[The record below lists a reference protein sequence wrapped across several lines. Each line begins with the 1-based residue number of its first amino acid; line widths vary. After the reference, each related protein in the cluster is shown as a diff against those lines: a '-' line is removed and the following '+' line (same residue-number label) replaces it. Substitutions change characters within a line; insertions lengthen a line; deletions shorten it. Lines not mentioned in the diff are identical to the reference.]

1 MKKIF
6 AFILAMVML
15 TACIPGY
22 AATTDLTA
30 ATSETQ
36 VSVSGNMGT
45 KYANKPVTILLV
57 KSTAN
62 PANLQDSDIKYIAET
77 KANANG
83 AYSAIFN
90 ATEPAACTVYVKCG
104 NADVTNSVLSAS
116 AKVTYDMSIDVSLGQ
131 TARASFTATNP
142 FGATVETDDTALLMV
157 AFYSAEN
164 ELLDFVSE
172 EYTVK
177 TNEVFRIV
185 KDCPKGTAYA
195 KAMLWKDL
203 TSLEALHEDDIA
215 TDITEKAEGNILVIG
230 CSFSVDSIAYVH
242 EIAENL
248 GYDINIHH
256 LQVDGTVNKEAYDV
270 IYDDITNG
278 GGAYWGYEYKGSGA
292 QVAKPAGFDSRT
304 RYEWKRSNGS
314 VKPAAVASWK
324 WKLTDITDEVDF
336 DAVIVQNYWGMGENL
351 VNADWNPGRDTDIK
365 WYPEIIKLIQKLE
378 PNAEFMISS
387 VWVNEMG
394 YLSSSLN
401 SPAVAAGFDNSDFG
415 VQSYAYDQIEKLNGQ
430 AAIDIGE
437 IVNPDK
443 SPIRQLPTG
452 YAFQLARNWQDPE
465 TGDYKFRTQY
475 HQFTEQDDGKYL
487 PMSEKD
493 TAAGRM
499 RLNRDGFHASFAARY
514 LAGLVWVEVLTGA
527 DVRNCTYIPPEGT
540 WQLSAIDSAT
550 GDTLNYK
557 VTVKFPELTE
567 EEADIFQDIAHQAVK
582 NFKTR
587 GLDDPSIPFTFDK

>member
-22 AATTDLTA
+22 AAKTDLTT

-36 VSVSGNMGT
+36 VSVSGDMGA

-57 KSTAN
+57 NSNVN
-62 PANLQDSDIKYIAET
+62 PENIKDSDIKYIAET

-83 AYSAIFN
+83 QYDVIFN
-90 ATEPAACTVYVKCG
+90 AAEPAACTVYVKCG
-104 NADVTNSVLSAS
+104 NADVTESVLSAS

-131 TARASFTATNP
+131 TARASFVAKNP
-142 FGATVETDDTALLMV
+142 FGATVDTDESAMLMV

-172 EYTVK
+172 EYDVK
-177 TNEVFRIV
+177 TNEVFRVV
-185 KDCPKGTAYA
+185 KDCPDGTAYA

-203 TSLEALHEDDIA
+203 TSLEALHEEDIA
-215 TDITEKAEGNILVIG
+215 TDVTEKPEGNILVIG

-270 IYDDITNG
+270 IYDNLTNG
-278 GGAYWGYEYKGSGA
+278 GGAYWGYEYKGSGT
-292 QVAKPAGFDSRT
+292 QVAKPNGFDGRT
-304 RYEWKRSNGS
+304 RYEWKRSNGTI
-314 VKPAAVASWK
+314 KPAAVASWK

-336 DAVIVQNYWGMGENL
+336 DVVILQNYWGNGGNL
-351 VNADWNPGRDTDIK
+351 TQADYTPSRDTDIK
-365 WYPEIIKLIQKLE
+365 WYPEIAKLIQQVE
-378 PNAEFMISS
+378 PNAEIMISS

-394 YLSSSLN
+394 YVSTSLSSY
-401 SPAVAAGFDNSDFG
+401 AQAAGFGSSDFG
-415 VQSYAYDQIEKLNGQ
+415 IQSYAYDQQEKFNGQ
-430 AAIDIGE
+430 AAIDIGK

-443 SPIRQLPTG
+443 SPIRELPTG
-452 YAFQLARNWQDPE
+452 YAFQLARHWQDPE

-475 HQFTEQDDGKYL
+475 HQFTDQDDGQYL
-487 PMSEKD
+487 PMSEED

-527 DVRNCTYIPPEGT
+527 DVRECTYIPPEGT
-540 WQLSAIDSAT
+540 WQLSAIDSVT
-550 GDTLNYK
+550 GDTLNSK
-557 VTVKFPELTE
+557 ITVKFPELTE
-567 EEADIFQDIAHQAVK
+567 EEADVFQDIAHQAVK

-587 GLDDPSIPFTFDK
+587 GLSDPSIPFTFDK

>member
-6 AFILAMVML
+6 GFILAMVML

-22 AATTDLTA
+22 AASTDLTSA
-30 ATSETQ
+30 ASETQ
-36 VSVSGNMGT
+36 VSISGNMGT

-57 KSTAN
+57 NSNVNTEAIKDN
-62 PANLQDSDIKYIAET
+62 DIKYIAET

-83 AYSAIFN
+83 AYNVVFN
-90 ATEPAACTVYVKCG
+90 ATEPAACTVFVKCG
-104 NADVTNSVLSAS
+104 NADVTSSVLSAS
-116 AKVTYDMSIDVSLGQ
+116 AKVTYDMSIDVIMGQ
-131 TARASFTATNP
+131 TATASFTATNP
-142 FGATVETDDTALLMV
+142 FGATVETDETATLSV
-157 AFYSAEN
+157 ACYGEGN
-164 ELLDFVSE
+164 ELLSFNSEDF
-172 EYTVK
+172 TVE
-177 TNEVFRIV
+177 TNKVFKVVR
-185 KDCPKGTAYA
+185 KCPKGTIKA
-195 KAMLWKDL
+195 KAFLWKDL
-203 TSLEALHEDDIA
+203 ETLESLHTEEEA
-215 TDITEKAEGNILVIG
+215 TDVTEKPEGNILMIG

-270 IYDDITNG
+270 IYDDLTNG
-278 GGAYWGYEYKGSGA
+278 GGAYWGYEYKGDGL

-304 RYEWKRSNGS
+304 RYEWKRSNGT

-336 DAVIVQNYWGMGENL
+336 DVVILQNYWGNGGNL
-351 VNADWNPGRDTDIK
+351 TQADYTPGRDTDIK
-365 WYPEIIKLIQKLE
+365 WYPEIAKLIQKVE
-378 PNAEFMISS
+378 PNAEIMINS

-394 YLSSSLN
+394 YVSTSLSSY
-401 SPAVAAGFDNSDFG
+401 AQAAGFGSSDFG
-415 VQSYAYDQIEKLNGQ
+415 IQSYAYDQQEKFNGQ

-437 IVNPDK
+437 IVNPDG

-487 PMSEKD
+487 PMSEED

-527 DVRNCTYIPPEGT
+527 DVRECTYIPPEGS
-540 WQLSAIDSAT
+540 WQLSAIDSET

-567 EEADIFQDIAHQAVK
+567 EEADVFQDIAHQAVK
-582 NFKTR
+582 NFTTR
-587 GLDDPSIPFTFDK
+587 GLDDPSIPFTFDN

>member
-22 AATTDLTA
+22 AEKTDLTT

-36 VSVSGNMGT
+36 VSVSGDMGT

-57 KSTAN
+57 ESSAN
-62 PANLQDSDIKYIAET
+62 PSNIQDSDIKYIAET

-83 AYSAIFN
+83 KYDVIFN
-90 ATEPAACTVYVKCG
+90 AENPAAHTVYVKCG
-104 NADVTNSVLSAS
+104 GADVTNSVLSAS

-131 TARASFTATNP
+131 TAIASFTATNP
-142 FGATVETDDTALLMV
+142 FGATVDTDEKVDLMV
-157 AFYSAEN
+157 AFYN
-164 ELLDFVSE
+164 DDDVLIGFKSE
-172 EYTVK
+172 EYTVS
-177 TNEVFRIV
+177 TNKVFKVV
-185 KDCPKGTAYA
+185 KECPEGTAYA
-195 KAMLWKDL
+195 KAFLWQDMTAL
-203 TSLEALHEDDIA
+203 TAPDIA
-215 TDITEKAEGNILVIG
+215 TDVTGKPEGNILMIG

-270 IYDDITNG
+270 IYDNLTNG
-278 GGAYWGYEYKGSGA
+278 GGAYWGYEYKGSGT
-292 QVAKPAGFDSRT
+292 QVAKPNGFDGRT
-304 RYEWKRSNGS
+304 RYEWKRSNGT

-336 DAVIVQNYWGMGENL
+336 DVVILQNYWGQGQNL
-351 VNADWNPGRDTDIK
+351 TQADYTPGRDTDIK
-365 WYPEIIKLIQKLE
+365 WYPEIAKLIQKVE
-378 PNAEFMISS
+378 PNAEIMINS

-394 YLSSSLN
+394 YVSTSLSSY
-401 SPAVAAGFDNSDFG
+401 AEAAGFGTSDFG
-415 VQSYAYDQIEKLNGQ
+415 IQSYAYDQIEKLNGQ

-437 IVNPDK
+437 IVNPDG
-443 SPIRQLPTG
+443 SPVRQLPTG
-452 YAFQLARNWQDPE
+452 YAFQLARNWQDPD

-475 HQFTEQDDGKYL
+475 HKFTELDDGKYL
-487 PMSEKD
+487 PMSEDD
-493 TAAGRM
+493 TANNRM

-527 DVRNCTYIPPEGT
+527 DVRECTYIPPEGS
-540 WQLSAIDSAT
+540 WQLSAIDSET

-587 GLDDPSIPFTFDK
+587 GLSDPSIPFTFDK